1 MLHRRVPL
9 SITVLIGLVKKD
21 GSRGRLLFPTH
32 VAVGAARGECR
43 SRWPLHFGHSH
54 RSPANVTSAAQMA
67 EETMP
72 EPLAGAPTDVA
83 ASVKGAAG
91 VKGTAGATKV
101 AEAPWRRAAL
111 SLGVSPQ
118 LHARHPVLEKVL
130 VPFFAALEASFDR
143 DMTKRRAG

>member
-21 GSRGRLLFPTH
+21 DSRGRLLFPTH

-91 VKGTAGATKV
+91 VKGTG
-101 AEAPWRRAAL
+101 
-111 SLGVSPQ
+111 
-118 LHARHPVLEKVL
+118 HPVLEKVL